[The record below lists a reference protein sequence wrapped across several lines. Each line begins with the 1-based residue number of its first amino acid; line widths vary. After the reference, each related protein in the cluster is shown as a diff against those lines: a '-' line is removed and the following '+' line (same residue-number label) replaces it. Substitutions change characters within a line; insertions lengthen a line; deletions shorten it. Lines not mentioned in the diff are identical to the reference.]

1 MDKKYFVERY
11 GPIFNTSTFKD
22 TKAAWDV
29 LSKEEQNKLRQSFRS
44 KKIKEFYDTHTI
56 IGRIQTDEEKK
67 KRSESLKKY
76 YETHTVVKTEEAIE
90 KQRVSLKKYW
100 EDPNN
105 KENHSERIKNL
116 YKKDPEIKKRISDSV
131 KKYWGTYRETP
142 EGQKAIETFI
152 NAPRGRGNSDIEI
165 ELQNYV
171 KSITKDDVI
180 FNDRK
185 LLKGKELD
193 IYIPSRNIAIEVD
206 GLVWH
211 CSKFKPDY
219 HTQLSLKTDLCN
231 ELGVRLIHFYD
242 DELREKMPIVKSIV
256 ASALGVY
263 GKKIYARKCEL
274 KEISKVE
281 ADAFFNKN
289 HLNGTAR
296 AQMCFGLFYEGV
308 LVQAASF
315 GKNRFTKEKN
325 LELIRMASSLNTQ
338 VVGGFSKIMS
348 KIDYCESYVDLRIYD
363 GRGYLSS
370 GWKVVSKTHNG
381 YYYTNF
387 KNRFPRQMFMKGKLK
402 SMFGNNIDLSKTE
415 EEICRDN
422 GYYQIFNCGNLK
434 VEYKKPVK

>member
-11 GPIFNTSTFKD
+11 GPIFNTSTFKE
-22 TKAAWDV
+22 TKVVWDS
-29 LSKEEQNKLRQSFRS
+29 LTKEKQNELRQSFRS
-44 KKIKEFYDTHTI
+44 KKIKEFYDTHI
-56 IGRIQTDEEKK
+56 VVGRKQTDEEKK

-76 YETHTVVKTEEAIE
+76 YETHIAIKTEEAIE
-90 KQRVSLKKYW
+90 KQRASLKKYW
-100 EDPNN
+100 EGPNN
-105 KENHSERIKNL
+105 KEKHSERIKNL

-152 NAPRGRGNSDIEI
+152 NAPRGKGNSDIEI

-193 IYIPSRNIAIEVD
+193 IYIPSKNLAIEVD

-242 DELREKMPIVKSIV
+242 DELREKTLIVKSII
-256 ASALGVY
+256 ASALGIY
-263 GKKIYARKCEL
+263 DKKIYARKCEL
-274 KEISKVE
+274 KEINKVE
-281 ADAFFNKN
+281 ADDFFNKN

-296 AQMCFGLFYEGV
+296 AQQYFGLFFDNV

-315 GKNRFTKEKN
+315 GKNRFTKDKS
-325 LELIRMASSLNTQ
+325 LELIRMASLLNTQ
-338 VVGGFSKIMS
+338 IVGGFSKLMS
-348 KIDYCESYVDLRIYD
+348 KIEHCESYIDLRVYD
-363 GRGYLSS
+363 GRGYTAS
-370 GWKVVSKTHNG
+370 GWTPISKTKNG
-381 YYYTNF
+381 YYYTDF
-387 KNRFPRQMFMKGKLK
+387 KNRFPRQMFMKSNLKKL
-402 SMFGNNIDLSKTE
+402 FGNDVDISKTE
-415 EEICRDN
+415 EEICREH
-422 GYYQIFNCGNLK
+422 GYYQIYNCGNLK
-434 VEYKKPVK
+434 VEYEKSVK